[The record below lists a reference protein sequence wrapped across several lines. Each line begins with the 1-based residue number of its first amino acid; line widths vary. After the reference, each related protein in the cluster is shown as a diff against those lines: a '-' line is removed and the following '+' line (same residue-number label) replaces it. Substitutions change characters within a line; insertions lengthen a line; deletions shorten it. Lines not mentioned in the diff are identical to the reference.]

1 MMAETLTLTYSGREA
16 ADSEATLRLEQ
27 MPVATTAVTLDD
39 LEQMMAMV
47 RGGTSAT
54 AYRQPTCPVTVIAGE
69 VRVPLTVWVWPSD
82 LALDYSLS
90 FAAGVPDARV
100 QIEQER
106 EFDLVIDFD
115 TTIALPFFCR
125 TIELIWS
132 DLPCWDQF
140 GNEVPRP
147 ELTATPTALQVSA
160 EILGVVRVRCLAI
173 GYAHPVTVTF
183 AKGLDSK
190 ILDIKNTVTASWS
203 AGVATLDLQY
213 PACAADLLAACED
226 GELVRERVI
235 GQFTDEE
242 DRIPVVYYNDCTG
255 SVLAVRYELP

>member
-1 MMAETLTLTYSGREA
+1 MMAETLTLTYSSREDA
-16 ADSEATLRLEQ
+16 ASEATMRMEQ
-27 MPVATTAVTLDD
+27 LPVTSTAVTLDD

-47 RGGTSAT
+47 RGGTSAR

-69 VRVPLTVWVWPSD
+69 VRVTLTVWVWPSALD
-82 LALDYSLS
+82 LDYSLS
-90 FAAGVPDARV
+90 FAAGVPAARV

-106 EFDLVIDFD
+106 EFDLVIDFEA
-115 TTIALPFFCR
+115 TIALPFFCR
-125 TIELIWS
+125 TIELTWS
-132 DLPCWDQF
+132 DLPCWDRYGQ
-140 GNEVPRP
+140 EVPRP
-147 ELTATPTALQVSA
+147 ELTTTPTTLQVSA

-190 ILDIKNTVTASWS
+190 ILDIKNSVTASWA
-203 AGVATLDLQY
+203 AGAATLDLQY

-226 GELVRERVI
+226 GTLVRERVI
-235 GQFTDEE
+235 GQFEDED